1 MRIVFMGTPEF
12 AVPSL
17 RQLIADGH
25 EIVCVLTQPDKPK
38 NRGMKLMPSP
48 VKVVA
53 MEHQI
58 EVYQPVTLKSGEALE
73 RLSALKPELIVV
85 AAYGK
90 ILPKEILDLPRLGCI
105 NVHSSLLPRYRGAAP
120 INWAILNG
128 ETETGVTIMY
138 MAEGLDTGDIISQ
151 RATVIDPDET
161 VESLHDRLALL
172 GAELLG
178 ETVAAI
184 GAGTAQ
190 RVPQNDAESCY
201 APMLS
206 RQLSPIDFSRSAHE
220 IHNQVRGLIPWPATT
235 MEIKGQTFKIFAV
248 EETGMDSAQC
258 AGTLLGADRQGIN
271 VVCGDGKVL
280 RILELQA
287 PGKKRMRAVDYLR
300 GHPLLD

>member
-58 EVYQPVTLKSGEALE
+58 EVYQPATLKSGEALE

-151 RATVIDPDET
+151 RATAIDPDET
-161 VESLHDRLALL
+161 VEALHDRLALL

-248 EETGMDSAQC
+248 EETGMDSTQG
-258 AGTLLGADRQGIN
+258 AGTLLGADKQGIN

-300 GHPLLD
+300 GHPLFD

>member
-58 EVYQPVTLKSGEALE
+58 EVYQPATLKSGEALE

-151 RATVIDPDET
+151 RATAIDPDET

-248 EETGMDSAQC
+248 EETGMESTQG
-258 AGTLLGADRQGIN
+258 AGTLLGADKQGIN

>member
-58 EVYQPVTLKSGEALE
+58 EVYQPATLKSGEALE

-151 RATVIDPDET
+151 RATAIDPDET

-248 EETGMDSAQC
+248 EETGMDSTQG
-258 AGTLLGADRQGIN
+258 AGTLLGADKQGIN

>member
-58 EVYQPVTLKSGEALE
+58 EVYQPATLKSGEALE

-151 RATVIDPDET
+151 RATAIDPDET

-248 EETGMDSAQC
+248 EETGMDSTQG
-258 AGTLLGADRQGIN
+258 AGTLLGTDKQGIN

>member
-58 EVYQPVTLKSGEALE
+58 EVYQPATLKSGEALE

-151 RATVIDPDET
+151 RATAIDPDET

-248 EETGMDSAQC
+248 EETGMDSTQG
-258 AGTLLGADRQGIN
+258 AGTLLGADKQGIN

-287 PGKKRMRAVDYLR
+287 PGKKRMRAGDYLR
-300 GHPLLD
+300 GHPLFD

>member
-58 EVYQPVTLKSGEALE
+58 EVYQPATLKSGEALE

-151 RATVIDPDET
+151 RATAIDPDET
-161 VESLHDRLALL
+161 VEALHDRLALL

-235 MEIKGQTFKIFAV
+235 MEIKGQTVKIFAV
-248 EETGMDSAQC
+248 EETGMDSTQG
-258 AGTLLGADRQGIN
+258 AGTLLGADKQGIN

-300 GHPLLD
+300 GHPLFD

>member
-58 EVYQPVTLKSGEALE
+58 EVYQPATLKSGEALE

-151 RATVIDPDET
+151 RATAIDPDET

-235 MEIKGQTFKIFAV
+235 MEIKGKTFKIFAV
-248 EETGMDSAQC
+248 EETGMDSTQG
-258 AGTLLGADRQGIN
+258 AGTLLGADKQGIN

>member
-58 EVYQPVTLKSGEALE
+58 EVYQPATLKSGEALE

-151 RATVIDPDET
+151 RATAIDPDET

-248 EETGMDSAQC
+248 EETGMESTQG

-300 GHPLLD
+300 GHPLFD